1 MPAVLIT
8 GANRGIG
15 LEFVRQYA
23 ADGWRVH
30 ACCRNP
36 AAADKLKAVKGDV
49 AVHKLDVA
57 DAAAIHALAAD
68 IKEPLDVVVANAG
81 SGGKEAGDFGAY
93 DFGAFADLLRVN
105 TLGPVATLEAFEP
118 HLKQAKGK
126 FAAISSQLGSI
137 ENAMGFA
144 PAYST
149 SKAAL
154 NMAMKSLAG
163 RFAESGVAIGPFHPG
178 WVKTDMGGA
187 QAPVAVANSV
197 AGLRKQIA
205 AMKPT
210 ASPRLVAYNGD
221 VLPW

>member
-1 MPAVLIT
+1 MPTVLIT

-23 ADGWRVH
+23 ADGWKVH

-36 AAADKLKAVKGDV
+36 AKADALKSLKGDI
-49 AVHKLDVA
+49 
-57 DAAAIHALAAD
+57 AIHALDVSDFAAIRALAGEID
-68 IKEPLDVVVANAG
+68 EPLDVVVANAG
-81 SGGKEAGDFGAY
+81 AGGKDAGDFGAY
-93 DFGAFADLLRVN
+93 DFDAFLNLLRVN
-105 TLGPVATLEAFEP
+105 TLGPVATLEAFAP
-118 HLKQAKGK
+118 HLKKAKGR

-149 SKAAL
+149 SKAGL
-154 NMAMKSLAG
+154 DMAMKSLSG
-163 RFAESGVAIGPFHPG
+163 RLAEAGVAIGPFHPG
-178 WVKTDMGGA
+178 WVKTDMGGPN
-187 QAPVAVANSV
+187 APVAVEESV

-205 AMKPT
+205 AMTP
-210 ASPRLVAYNGD
+210 AAAPRLTAYNGE